1 MLLEDAKELVPNIQI
16 EKKKKKEI
24 IITDITYHNEGNYNF
39 LTIELDKINGIDL
52 DEIVDATNRINP
64 IIDKLDFIDDSY
76 ILDVISKE
84 RG

>member
-1 MLLEDAKELVPNIQI
+1 MQEILENIKSAIEPSLKEMDI
-16 EKKKKKEI
+16 EV
-24 IITDITYHNEGNYNF
+24 TDITYHKETKYNF

-52 DEIVDATNRINP
+52 DTIVNATNVINP
-64 IIDKLDFIDDSY
+64 IIDKLDVIDDSY